1 MSTIM
6 TNSELKRRA
15 MEFISEQVCE
25 HKKPLCAALEE
36 TCVRFNLGPK
46 DAEFLERMFKDTKK
60 EE

>member
-15 MEFISEQVCE
+15 MEFISEQVRE
-25 HKKPLCAALEE
+25 HKKTLCVALEE

-46 DAEFLERMFKDTKK
+46 DAEFLERMFKDAQK